1 MTNKKVYTVVTVSVL
16 AVSWSPIFIREMLH
30 NGVSPDVAAFYRM
43 LFSVLLLAPFALLSQ
58 NHRRGMAA
66 LTRRDKWI
74 TAFSGLFLALHFL
87 CWFFSLQY
95 ASVFSST
102 VLVNLNPVFLL
113 VIESLW
119 FHHRPTGKEIT
130 GVLLALLGLVLLSL
144 PGGGDDG
151 ASLTGNLLAILAAG
165 FMGGYMLCS
174 RSVRPKLHILPF
186 SFLVYAVCT
195 LGIGVWVVT
204 AGRPLA
210 GYSLEDFAL
219 FSGSA
224 VVCTLLGHS
233 LFQWSL
239 RYIRASTLSVFILGE
254 PVGAAVWAFL
264 LYREVLGPVA
274 YIGGAVL
281 LIGIALFNIKR
292 KDTEKAAA

>member
-1 MTNKKVYTVVTVSVL
+1 MTNKKVYAVVIVSVL
-16 AVSWSPIFIREMLH
+16 AVSWSPIFIREMLA

-43 LFSVLLLAPFALLSQ
+43 LFSVLLLAPFALL
-58 NHRRGMAA
+58 NKEHRRGIGA
-66 LTRRDKWI
+66 LTSRDKWI
-74 TAFSGLFLALHFL
+74 TALSGVFLALHFL

-102 VLVNLNPVFLL
+102 VLVNMNPVFLL
-113 VIESLW
+113 VVESLW
-119 FHHRPTGKEIT
+119 LHHRPARKEIY
-130 GVLLALLGLVLLSL
+130 GVLLALLGMVLLSL
-144 PGGGDDG
+144 PGSGDG
-151 ASLTGNLLAILAAG
+151 SMSLTGNLLAILAAG

-174 RSVRPKLHILPF
+174 RSVRPKLHVLPF

-195 LGIGVWVVT
+195 LGIGIWVAA
-204 AGRPLA
+204 AGKPLT
-210 GYSLEDFAL
+210 GYTLEDFAL

-224 VVCTLLGHS
+224 VVCSLLGHS

-254 PVGAAVWAFL
+254 PVGAAVWALL

-274 YIGGAVL
+274 YIGGVIL
-281 LIGIALFNIKR
+281 LTGIALFNIKGKKQR
-292 KDTEKAAA
+292 A

>member
-1 MTNKKVYTVVTVSVL
+1 MTKKKVYAVVLFSVL
-16 AVSWSPIFIREMLH
+16 AVSWSPIFIQEMIN

-43 LFSVLLLAPFALLSQ
+43 LFSVALLAPFALGSRD
-58 NHRRGMAA
+58 HRRGMAA
-66 LTRRDKWI
+66 LSLRDRWL
-74 TAFSGLFLALHFL
+74 TGLSGAFLALHFL
-87 CWFFSLQY
+87 CWFFSIKY
-95 ASVFSST
+95 TSIFSAT
-102 VLVNLNPVFLL
+102 VLVNLTPVFLL
-113 VIESLW
+113 AAESLL
-119 FHHRPTGKEIT
+119 FRHRPAGKEIS

-144 PGGGDDG
+144 PAAGEGGG
-151 ASLTGNLLAILAAG
+151 SLTGNLLAILAAA

-195 LGIGVWVVT
+195 LAIGLWVVI
-204 AGRPLA
+204 AGRPLG
-210 GYSLEDFAL
+210 GYTPEDFAL

-254 PVGAAVWAFL
+254 PVGAAILAFL
-264 LYREVLGPVA
+264 LYREVLGPVS
-274 YIGGAVL
+274 YVGGAIL

-292 KDTEKAAA
+292 KDAETAAA

>member
-1 MTNKKVYTVVTVSVL
+1 MTKKKVYAVVTVSVL
-16 AVSWSPIFIREMLH
+16 AVSWSPIFIREMIN

-43 LFSVLLLAPFALLSQ
+43 LFSVALLMPFALLNK
-58 NHRRGMAA
+58 NHRRGIAA
-66 LTRRDKWI
+66 LATRDRWI
-74 TAFSGLFLALHFL
+74 TALSGAFLALHFL
-87 CWFFSLQY
+87 CWFFSIKY
-95 ASVFSST
+95 TSVFSAT
-102 VLVNLNPVFLL
+102 VLVNLTPVFLL
-113 VIESLW
+113 AAESLW
-119 FHHRPTGKEIT
+119 FHHRPAGKEIS
-130 GVLLALLGLVLLSL
+130 GVLLALLGLVLLSV
-144 PGGGDDG
+144 PGGGEG
-151 ASLTGNLLAILAAG
+151 GSSFTGNLLAILAAG

-186 SFLVYAVCT
+186 SFLVYAVCA

-254 PVGAAVWAFL
+254 PVGAAILAFL
-264 LYREVLGPVA
+264 LYQEVLGPVS

-281 LIGIALFNIKR
+281 LVGIALFNIRGK
-292 KDTEKAAA
+292 KQPA